1 MCIRPAGDWVGGG
14 LGSWLLFGEFHSLI
28 QDSEEVGALVD
39 DVLRTVHVGL
49 LKRGRVEG
57 KEWRLCTDG
66 QGHKMGPMNDGQV
79 GRRLLDLVLQSK
91 GIHSNHFVSI
101 VMLNEQTN
109 EQQFG

>member
-1 MCIRPAGDWVGGG
+1 
-14 LGSWLLFGEFHSLI
+14 
-28 QDSEEVGALVD
+28 
-39 DVLRTVHVGL
+39 
-49 LKRGRVEG
+49 
-57 KEWRLCTDG
+57 
-66 QGHKMGPMNDGQV
+66 MGPMNDGQV